1 MAQKK
6 ALGRGLGS
14 IISLGIKKGSPA
26 QPAGKASP
34 VLASA
39 KAPAPVRIQSY
50 GLFSEIPV
58 DKIIPSPYQARRDFS
73 EEQIKELADSI
84 ASEGLIQP
92 LLVRQTK
99 DGYELVAGER
109 RLRACRKL
117 GMKKVVACVQ
127 NASDASSA
135 VKGLIENLQRADLN
149 PMEEARGILNLME
162 NFRLTQEAVSQRIGK
177 PRSSVANSL
186 RLLKLPEEVQGY
198 ISKGLISMGHAKIL
212 TGIED
217 SAHTLV
223 LARQIIERGLNVRN
237 TEDAVRRLKNGAARR
252 TVGTALSSAAHS
264 AVIRDIQNKVSSKLN
279 ASVAIQHSGKRGKI
293 VIEYLDNDDLS
304 RILEIIGVKI

>member
-135 VKGLIENLQRADLN
+135 VKGLIENLQRADLD
-149 PMEEARGILNLME
+149 PIETALGLRRLIEECH
-162 NFRLTQEAVSQRIGK
+162 LTQDALAHRIGK
-177 PRSSVANSL
+177 SRAAVTNSL
-186 RLLKLPEEVQGY
+186 RLLTLEPELQKALRCGDL
-198 ISKGLISMGHAKIL
+198 STGHAKVL
-212 TGIED
+212 LSIED
-217 SAHTLV
+217 SSLR
-223 LARQIIERGLNVRN
+223 LAMGEAAIANGWS
-237 TEDAVRRLKNGAARR
+237 VRRLEERLRERERESLGHTETLVPDSFVRAVG
-252 TVGTALSSAAHS
+252 TVGRFCENRVTVRRHGNNGGTMTIIFRNGEQLE
-264 AVIRDIQNKVSSKLN
+264 QFLN
-279 ASVAIQHSGKRGKI
+279 AL
-293 VIEYLDNDDLS
+293 ES
-304 RILEIIGVKI
+304 R